1 MTMENAGSLQK
12 HIQKAFKKCR
22 LFGFQ
27 NVWASVVKCNVKSDK
42 KDFAEGLKNW

>member
-1 MTMENAGSLQK
+1 MENAGSLQNTS
-12 HIQKAFKKCR
+12 QKAFKKCR
-22 LFGFQ
+22 LLDSK